1 MWSLHRV
8 YSIQNVQYQ
17 IYRSLSLIDVQQ
29 KDFISQCVYTSNC
42 KTIATRCHHR
52 DASSLFYPCQS
63 QSLQFS
69 CVITYCSSIKGCYLA
84 VYSLKYNS
92 TEGNPILGKQV
103 FNYYCLTGQEL
114 IFAFFSPLYTI
125 VPQNSFLYLG
135 YTDCFCRLG
144 IKILKWLLE
153 KVHSSSSNILF
164 KCSHPYLLSV
174 L

>member
-1 MWSLHRV
+1 M
-8 YSIQNVQYQ
+8 
-17 IYRSLSLIDVQQ
+17 
-29 KDFISQCVYTSNC
+29 YTSNC

-164 KCSHPYLLSV
+164 NALILTYCQYSDGYQMNGGIVFDMHWTTSIEPKSACV
-174 L
+174 Q